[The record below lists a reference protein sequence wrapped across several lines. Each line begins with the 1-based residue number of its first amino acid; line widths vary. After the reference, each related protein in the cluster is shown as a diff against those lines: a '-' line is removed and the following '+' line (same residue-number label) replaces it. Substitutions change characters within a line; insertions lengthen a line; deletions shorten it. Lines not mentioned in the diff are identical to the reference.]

1 MYQEQLDDLLE
12 EKQHYLDEY
21 IWDVSA
27 KNIEQYR
34 KDADLIQISTYLGID
49 MNSDSS
55 EQMRNLL
62 EQYLDGAVDGQTFMR
77 ELDQMYRMMMMEGI

>member
-1 MYQEQLDDLLE
+1 MLDFLRQEGIEDSL
-12 EKQHYLDEY
+12 
-21 IWDVSA
+21 ITR
-27 KNIEQYR
+27 IEQYR
-34 KDADLIQISTYLGID
+34 KDADLIQISSYLGID